1 MRREL
6 EAGNWLQRTS
16 RNKRWLREA
25 GEEWR
30 LVPANSSLNGASHVF
45 RLLAGGAQGRA
56 QRRSRRE
63 RTRALRCT
71 GCASTD

>member
-1 MRREL
+1 MRRGL
-6 EAGNWLQRTS
+6 AASGWLQRTS

-30 LVPANSSLNGASHVF
+30 LVSASSNLNGASHVF
-45 RLLAGGAQGRA
+45 RLLAGGAQGKA
-56 QRRSRRE
+56 QRRPRRE

-71 GCASTD
+71 